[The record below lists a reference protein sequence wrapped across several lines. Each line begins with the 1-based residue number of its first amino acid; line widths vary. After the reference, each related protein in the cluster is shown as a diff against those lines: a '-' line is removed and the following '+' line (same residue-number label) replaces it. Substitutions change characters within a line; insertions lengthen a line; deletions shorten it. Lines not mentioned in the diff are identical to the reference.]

1 MSLVLYVSVL
11 SLDLLGLRLTPC
23 TKTIS
28 QWISNLGAKAIKLL
42 EENMVILHNLGFI
55 YVFLDMTQ
63 KHEQQKK
70 KYDLEF
76 ISIGNF
82 CSLKDVIKKV
92 TRGIWLTQL
101 EEHPTLDL
109 RVVNSSWM
117 WSLLIKM

>member
-11 SLDLLGLRLTPC
+11 SLDLLGLHLTPC

-42 EENMVILHNLGFI
+42 KENMVVLHDLGFI
-55 YVFLDMTQ
+55 HVFLDMTQ

-76 ISIGNF
+76 IRIENF
-82 CSLKDVIKKV
+82 IKRRYQESDKGHLAHSV
-92 TRGIWLTQL
+92 GRASN
-101 EEHPTLDL
+101 P
-109 RVVNSSWM
+109 
-117 WSLLIKM
+117 